1 MPERHGLLLVNL
13 GTPASTALPDIK
25 AFLREF
31 LMDGRVITLARPL
44 RWLLVNGFIVPRRA
58 PLSQRKYQRIWT
70 AQGSPLLVHNQAF
83 VARLQEL
90 LGPGTQ
96 VELAMRYGQPGM
108 AAALDRLQGVAR
120 LSVLPLFPQYAEA
133 TTGSVYAL
141 LDRLLKAR
149 PGLAAVPQR
158 RVQGFWQQEAFLQAC
173 CQSLR
178 RDGGL
183 DTADHVLFSFH
194 GLPLRDV
201 LRHPGCRADG
211 ACCAGPKPCCY
222 PSQCAATARGL
233 AQRLG
238 LKPGAW
244 SWSFQSRLGQAEW
257 FRPYTRERLA
267 DLAGQG
273 KRRVAVLCPSFVA
286 DCLETLE
293 EIGMDN
299 RDLFLASGGASYRL
313 AACPNADEA
322 WVQGFA
328 DWVKREVLGQV

>member
-13 GTPASTALPDIK
+13 GTPASTRLPDIK

-31 LMDGRVITLARPL
+31 LMDGRVITLAWPL

-149 PGLAAVPQR
+149 PGLATLRAGFLAAGGLFAGLQPQPAPR
-158 RVQGFWQQEAFLQAC
+158 WRFGHGRSCALLLSRFAPARCAAPPGLPGGRC
-173 CQSLR
+173 LLR
-178 RDGGL
+178 RAQAL
-183 DTADHVLFSFH
+183 L
-194 GLPLRDV
+194 LPLPMRGHGP
-201 LRHPGCRADG
+201 RPGPAPG
-211 ACCAGPKPCCY
+211 A
-222 PSQCAATARGL
+222 QARGL
-233 AQRLG
+233 ELV
-238 LKPGAW
+238 LPVPPGP
-244 SWSFQSRLGQAEW
+244 GGMVQALH
-257 FRPYTRERLA
+257 P
-267 DLAGQG
+267 
-273 KRRVAVLCPSFVA
+273 
-286 DCLETLE
+286 
-293 EIGMDN
+293 
-299 RDLFLASGGASYRL
+299 
-313 AACPNADEA
+313 
-322 WVQGFA
+322 
-328 DWVKREVLGQV
+328 